1 MSRLRTGI
9 VGYEATSLEVARRS
23 GVSQY
28 TARLLKALIE
38 RREGWSYQLLN
49 SRRLCGVIPEG
60 ALHHVTL
67 RFPNKTLWM
76 QVLLPLILSRL
87 RLPLCHFTNYLAPL
101 KAPCPYVVT
110 IHDMSLFIH
119 GETHTRKSLWSVRSL
134 LPLVAHR
141 ADAIIAVSESA
152 RRDIVSVLRIPTDKV
167 RVIHEAAGEEYRLI
181 DQPGELQRV
190 AATYGLQDPFILSVG
205 TLEPRKNLR
214 RLLSAHAKLRQA
226 GLREKLLLVGQLGW
240 KYRGVLSEI
249 ERLGLQDSVRVQGYV
264 PDADLPAIYNLAKAL
279 AFPSLYEGFGLPI
292 LEAMAC
298 GTPVLTSD
306 CSSLP
311 EVAGDAA
318 VLVDPCS
325 QESLSEGLHR
335 ILRDAQLRE
344 QLRAAGFKRA
354 AQFSWS
360 RAAEETSRLYRSL
373 ADRQQP

>member
-1 MSRLRTGI
+1 
-9 VGYEATSLEVARRS
+9 
-23 GVSQY
+23 
-28 TARLLKALIE
+28 
-38 RREGWSYQLLN
+38 
-49 SRRLCGVIPEG
+49 
-60 ALHHVTL
+60 
-67 RFPNKTLWM
+67 
-76 QVLLPLILSRL
+76 
-87 RLPLCHFTNYLAPL
+87 
-101 KAPCPYVVT
+101 
-110 IHDMSLFIH
+110 
-119 GETHTRKSLWSVRSL
+119 
-134 LPLVAHR
+134 
-141 ADAIIAVSESA
+141 
-152 RRDIVSVLRIPTDKV
+152 
-167 RVIHEAAGEEYRLI
+167 
-181 DQPGELQRV
+181 
-190 AATYGLQDPFILSVG
+190 
-205 TLEPRKNLR
+205 
-214 RLLSAHAKLRQA
+214 
-226 GLREKLLLVGQLGW
+226 
-240 KYRGVLSEI
+240 VLSEI